1 MSEVFTTSYTIN
13 YTDQDTGVVNRII
26 NSLKTLSPEDFMNGK
41 ITLEANAET
50 DAIDVLLG
58 DNQNFIYFESD
69 IPINYQIN
77 ADGNEIQNTTIFL
90 HYGEKID
97 LYLHNPDTENDATV
111 KYVIMSF
118 EE

>member
-13 YTDQDTGVVNRII
+13 YTDQDTGVVNRIV
-26 NSLKTLSPEDFMNGK
+26 NSLKTLSPEDFMTGK
-41 ITLEANAET
+41 ITLEANTDT

-58 DNQNFIYFESD
+58 EDQNFIYFESD

-77 ADGNEIQNTTIFL
+77 VDGKEISDATIFL

-97 LYLHNPDTENDATV
+97 LYLNNPSTEDDATI
-111 KYVIMSF
+111 KYAIMAF
-118 EE
+118 AE